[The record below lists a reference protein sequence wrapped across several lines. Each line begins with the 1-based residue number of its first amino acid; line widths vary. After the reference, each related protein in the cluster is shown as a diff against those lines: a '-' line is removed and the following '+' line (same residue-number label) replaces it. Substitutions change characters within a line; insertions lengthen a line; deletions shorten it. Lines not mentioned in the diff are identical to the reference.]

1 MSEVE
6 QQSPAAEAAPEAAPA
21 PEVAEAATPA
31 EPEINIPENA
41 GRQEKRDAIMDGLKE
56 FLEKAEEDSA
66 IQEDPILSGEGGHTG
81 IDYTTLPEDAKKL
94 LANMRSDYT
103 RKTQELAHQRRALE
117 AQQAAM
123 AKNEDFFKSLEE
135 TASQELEF
143 NPYDEASFQQA
154 VKQEVAKKL
163 QEAMRPMREE
173 HMLQQ
178 RRAQLDNFKT
188 RNPDFDDLRTDISK
202 ILIANEHMKT
212 EEAYWIVK
220 GQKLAT
226 QQSDQAHELNRYRE
240 AAKAA
245 GLKVGGSSRARS
257 GGVPE
262 SVKKQGSFAIY
273 KYLEANKSK

>member
-6 QQSPAAEAAPEAAPA
+6 QQSPAAEAAPEVAAA
-21 PEVAEAATPA
+21 PEVSAPA

-66 IQEDPILSGEGGHTG
+66 IQEDPILSGDGGHTG
-81 IDYTTLPEDAKKL
+81 VDYTALPEDAKKL
-94 LANMRSDYT
+94 IANMRSDYT
-103 RKTQELAHQRRALE
+103 RKTQELAEQRRAFE
-117 AQQAAM
+117 AQQTAM

-135 TASQELEF
+135 TASEELVF
-143 NPYDEASFQQA
+143 NPYDEASFQAA
-154 VKQEVAKKL
+154 VRQEVAKKL
-163 QEAMRPMREE
+163 QEAMQPMRQE
-173 HMLQQ
+173 HQVQQ
-178 RRAQLDNFKT
+178 RKAQLDNFKAQH
-188 RNPDFDDLRTDISK
+188 PDLDDIKMDVGKLLMSNKEMLLED
-202 ILIANEHMKT
+202 
-212 EEAYWIVK
+212 AYWIVK
-220 GQKLAT
+220 GKNLSR
-226 QQSDQAHELNRYRE
+226 QQSDQAQELTRYRE

-273 KYLEANKSK
+273 KYLEANKGK